1 MNVRDLLAEGCSHL
15 AAAGIDSARLDARVL
30 MGAVLGV
37 TSTSVP
43 TLSGDVTA
51 CQRAQFEG
59 WVKRRMG
66 REPIAYIL
74 GSKEFWS
81 LEFCVGPG
89 VLVPRPDSETL
100 IEAARE
106 AFADAPG
113 PEFIGDLGCGSGCLI
128 ITALRLWP
136 HAQGVAYDLSESA
149 LDYTR
154 VNARRLGVAERL
166 ETRLCDF
173 KEVEGHFDLVL
184 SNPPYLRESEL
195 GDATE
200 ELGFE
205 PRLALTGG
213 ADGLSAYRVLGAV
226 LPRILRPQAS
236 AVVELGAGQLAPV
249 AQEFL
254 TAGLDVVGVRPDLSH
269 VPRALIARRTDK
281 KVVGMRGPR
290 G

>member
-1 MNVRDLLAEGCSHL
+1 MNVRDLLAEGRTHL
-15 AAAGIDSARLDARVL
+15 AAAGIDNARLDARVL
-30 MGAVLGV
+30 LGAALGV
-37 TSTSVP
+37 APGSVP
-43 TLSGDVTA
+43 NMSGEVGA
-51 CQRAQFEG
+51 AQRARFEG
-59 WVKRRMG
+59 WIKRRMG

-100 IEAARE
+100 IEAARDV
-106 AFADAPG
+106 FAHTPG
-113 PEFIGDLGCGSGCLI
+113 PNIIGDLGCGSGCLI

-136 HAQGVAYDLSESA
+136 LARGVAFDLSERA

-154 VNARRLGVAERL
+154 INAGHLGVAERL

-173 KEVEGHFDLVL
+173 NQAEGQFDLVL
-184 SNPPYLRESEL
+184 CNPPYLRESEL
-195 GDATE
+195 ADAPA

-205 PRLALTGG
+205 PKLALTAG
-213 ADGLSAYRVLGAV
+213 ADGLNAYRVLGV
-226 LPRILRPQAS
+226 ILPQILRPQAI

-249 AQEFL
+249 EQEFL
-254 TAGLDVVGVRPDLSH
+254 AAGLDVVGVQPDLSK
-269 VPRALIARRTDK
+269 VPRALIAQRAGK

>member
-1 MNVRDLLAEGCSHL
+1 MNVRDLLAEGRTHL
-15 AAAGIDSARLDARVL
+15 AAAGIDNARLDARL
-30 MGAVLGV
+30 LLGSALGV
-37 TSTSVP
+37 APGSVP
-43 TLSGDVTA
+43 NMSGEVGA
-51 CQRAQFEG
+51 AQRARFEG
-59 WVKRRMG
+59 WIKRRMG

-100 IEAARE
+100 IEAARD
-106 AFADAPG
+106 AFAHTPG
-113 PEFIGDLGCGSGCLI
+113 PNIIGDLGCGSGCLI

-136 HAQGVAYDLSESA
+136 LARGVAFDLSERA

-154 VNARRLGVAERL
+154 INAGHLGVAERL

-173 KEVEGHFDLVL
+173 NQAEGQFDLVL
-184 SNPPYLRESEL
+184 CNPPYLRESEL
-195 GDATE
+195 ADAPA

-205 PRLALTGG
+205 PKLALTAG
-213 ADGLSAYRVLGAV
+213 ADGLNAYRVLGV
-226 LPRILRPQAS
+226 ILPQILRPQAI

-249 AQEFL
+249 EQEFL
-254 TAGLDVVGVRPDLSH
+254 AAGLDVVGVQPDLSK
-269 VPRALIARRTDK
+269 VPRALIAQRAGK

>member
-1 MNVRDLLAEGCSHL
+1 MNVRDLLAEGRTHL
-15 AAAGIDSARLDARVL
+15 AAAGIDNARLDARVL
-30 MGAVLGV
+30 LGAALGV
-37 TSTSVP
+37 APGSVP
-43 TLSGDVTA
+43 NMSGEVGA
-51 CQRAQFEG
+51 AQRARFEG
-59 WVKRRMG
+59 WIKRRMG

-100 IEAARE
+100 IEAARD
-106 AFADAPG
+106 AFAHTPG
-113 PEFIGDLGCGSGCLI
+113 PNIIGDLGCGSGCLI

-136 HAQGVAYDLSESA
+136 LARGVAFDLSERA

-154 VNARRLGVAERL
+154 INAGHLGVAERL

-173 KEVEGHFDLVL
+173 NQAEGQFDLVL
-184 SNPPYLRESEL
+184 CNPPYLRESEL
-195 GDATE
+195 ADAPA

-205 PRLALTGG
+205 PKLALTAG
-213 ADGLSAYRVLGAV
+213 ADGLNAYRVLGV
-226 LPRILRPQAS
+226 ILPQILRPQAI

-249 AQEFL
+249 EQEFL
-254 TAGLDVVGVRPDLSH
+254 AAGLDVVGVQPDLSK
-269 VPRALIARRTDK
+269 VPRALIAQRAGK